1 MSETAK
7 HSEMSCDS
15 ETGLVTKSRKRG
27 KGIRRRRGQQLA
39 LEEEVEDF
47 FLEFCI
53 FDYPPLKLRG
63 RLKVPQYFI

>member
-27 KGIRRRRGQQLA
+27 RRRRSGQLQA
-39 LEEEVEDF
+39 LEEVEDF

-63 RLKVPQYFI
+63 RLKVPQYFIF